1 MDYSKILYYIL
12 FLFLFTLTNAISVWG
27 QFVILPYKNLT
38 LWESYK
44 MALPFTWVNW
54 IIITFAINIST
65 KYNLFTPT
73 QTTILLIVLQFIFTL
88 LVNTF
93 YLKQKIYRSDI
104 VAFFIILLGLLI
116 NFFNLTSKFLN
127 IPIPKKIKLED
138 KNENKTD
145 DLEVTDYEA
154 TVKKDIKN

>member
-1 MDYSKILYYIL
+1 MDYSKIPYYIL
-12 FLFLFTLTNAISVWG
+12 FLFLFTITNAISVWG
-27 QFVILPYKNLT
+27 QFVTLPYKNLT

-44 MALPFTWVNW
+44 MALPFTWINW

-65 KYNLFTPT
+65 QYNLVSPT

-104 VAFFIILLGLLI
+104 IAFFVILFGLLV
-116 NFFNLTSKFLN
+116 NFFKLTSKFLH
-127 IPIPKKIKLED
+127 IPIPKEEKEED
-138 KNENKTD
+138 KDKTD
-145 DLEVTDYEA
+145 NLEVTDYEA
-154 TVKKDIKN
+154 TVNKNIKI